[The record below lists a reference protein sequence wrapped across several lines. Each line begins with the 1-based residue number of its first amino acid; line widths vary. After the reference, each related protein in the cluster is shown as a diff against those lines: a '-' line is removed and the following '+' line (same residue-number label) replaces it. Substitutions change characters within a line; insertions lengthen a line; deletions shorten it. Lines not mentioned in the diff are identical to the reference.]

1 MNSSTIQL
9 LDLDPNFS
17 DEKLEELFGDFG
29 PIKRCFVIKP
39 KKNQAKTRG
48 IIQFGISDDVDK
60 LFEDTNGQLKIDDE
74 NSLRFKRIAD
84 EKQQNPEKDLAQKE
98 FDRKVAKEKKA
109 RLIVRNLS
117 FKATEENM
125 KGHFGKLGKV
135 VDVNILKKKDG
146 KMVGCAFVQYSNVAE
161 AAKAIKELNGNN
173 FLNRPI
179 ALDWAV
185 SKERFQSQAPIKEE
199 PIDDTE
205 IKHAYAAELVDL
217 NGDGKKQLL
226 ANNWEKKG
234 NGVWAYTVPDDLI
247 NGTFEKFTIATD
259 FDISWKY
266 ALFTIGGPGYHYIFY
281 PDLEDK
287 SGRAHILLCG
297 HGDQRAYLLTPTGDS
312 EKFEYERH
320 EIKNFGAVLG
330 GMALSDFDGD
340 GHPEVWMAAYEK
352 GYIEAF
358 KTSPDSQEFFQ
369 EWSSGYTFLQ

>member
-1 MNSSTIQL
+1 MINGNVGDLKAVTLDSSPYTLQS
-9 LDLDPNFS
+9 PNRAQFVPA
-17 DEKLEELFGDFG
+17 DVFPEEN
-29 PIKRCFVIKP
+29 VIMVPDGFLIPGHRNGGVYLMVQDK
-39 KKNQAKTRG
+39 
-48 IIQFGISDDVDK
+48 DDVTK
-60 LFEDTNGQLKIDDE
+60 TTKTV
-74 NSLRFKRIAD
+74 RIT
-84 EKQQNPEKDLAQKE
+84 
-98 FDRKVAKEKKA
+98 KEKKDNWFHSGHWVDMNGDGLKDILIA
-109 RLIVRNLS
+109 RSNGE
-117 FKATEENM
+117 A
-125 KGHFGKLGKV
+125 GGGKLLWLENPG
-135 VDVNILKKKDG
+135 D
-146 KMVGCAFVQYSNVAE
+146 A
-161 AAKAIKELNGNN
+161 
-173 FLNRPI
+173 
-179 ALDWAV
+179 ALDGGEWTQHHIVDGPDVFTSIDFLPQYPGEVIVWASQYFDEALGVYRV
-185 SKERFQSQAPIKEE
+185 SLTDGSLVDKRI
-199 PIDDTE
+199 IDDTE

-330 GMALSDFDGD
+330 GMALSDLDGD